1 MHIRRKVKNR
11 GRKRDGLDDTVVT
24 GRENIETNYK
34 KKMQAA
40 RDWKMKRN
48 QVERNE

>member
-34 KKMQAA
+34 KKDAGS
-40 RDWKMKRN
+40 KRL
-48 QVERNE
+48 ENEEKPSGEK